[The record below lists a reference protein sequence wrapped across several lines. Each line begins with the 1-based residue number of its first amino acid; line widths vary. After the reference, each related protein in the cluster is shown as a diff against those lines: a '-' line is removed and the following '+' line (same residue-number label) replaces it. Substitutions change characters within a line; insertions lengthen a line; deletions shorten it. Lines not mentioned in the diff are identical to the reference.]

1 MSAAQPLPIS
11 PGATLDLVWDWSA
24 WLAVGESITAREVTV
39 VSPLTKGADT
49 ISVGIVTAWVTV
61 PAAAAPGTALI
72 ARCRVTT
79 SAGRIDQRVYLLQVV
94 DR

>member
-11 PGATLDLVWDWSA
+11 PGSTLDLMWDWSA
-24 WLAVGESITAREVTV
+24 WLAAGESITAREITAVP
-39 VSPLTKGADT
+39 PLTKGADT
-49 ISVGIVTAWVTV
+49 ISASIVTAWVTV
-61 PAAAAPGTALI
+61 EATAVPGAALI

-79 SAGRIDQRVYLLQVV
+79 SAGRIDRRVYLLQVV